1 MNFKNMFGEIGFGCM
16 KASFNMDASNRES
29 TIEALHTAL
38 DNGVR
43 FFDTADI
50 YAPNWNTFG
59 HNEQLV
65 SEALRAYSGNKD
77 GLIVATK
84 GGITR
89 KPDEVWGRNASLDYL
104 LRAAE
109 ASAGRLGVGQ
119 LDVWQHHRLD
129 PSIRFETQL
138 ENLAGLQQRGIA
150 KHIGVSNYSAKQ
162 LRRAVEVLGEV
173 VSVQNQLN
181 PIYRQELDVLDVCE
195 ELGVAYLPWSPMK
208 GVRDVAILAEIGAE
222 VGESPYA
229 VAVAWLRSLSPQMV
243 VMPGVTRS
251 ASVTD
256 ALRGVALTLSA
267 EQIARIEAGLPQT
280 LPMDAELLGDLP
292 KE

>member
-1 MNFKNMFGEIGFGCM
+1 MNFKNIFGEIGFGCM

-50 YAPNWNTFG
+50 YAPSWNTFG

-65 SEALRAYSGNKD
+65 AEALRSYSGSKD
-77 GLIVATK
+77 GVIVATK

-89 KPDEVWGRNASLDYL
+89 KPGEVWGRNASLDYL

-129 PSIRFETQL
+129 PSIRFDTQL
-138 ENLAGLQQRGIA
+138 ENLVGLQQRGIA

-181 PIYRQELDVLDVCE
+181 PIYRQELDVLEVCE
-195 ELGVAYLPWSPMK
+195 ELGIAYLPWSPMK
-208 GVRDVAILAEIGAE
+208 GARDVAILAEIGAE
-222 VGESPYA
+222 VGESPFA

-251 ASVTD
+251 ASVND

-267 EQIARIEAGLPQT
+267 EQLGRIEAGLPQT